1 MAILEHDAFMSDE
14 LRRVPLKELTN
25 RLDSFRRVMTER
37 DPAWKMAVITDKI
50 DMYYFAGTM
59 QDGAFIIRPED
70 AIRWVRRSLARA
82 KNESLLPESMLRR
95 MHSFR
100 QPAEFYGKD
109 IPSVIYLDNKHTSL
123 EWLGFFQKYFPMK
136 QQRDLTPVL
145 AQLRSIKS
153 DYELE
158 LLTRAGRIHEQV
170 LIHDVAP
177 FPVSYTHLTLPTKLE
192 V

>member
-70 AIRWVRRSLARA
+70 AILWVRRSLAVRA
-82 KNESLLPESMLRR
+82 KMNLSCRNPCLPHAQFSSSQQ
-95 MHSFR
+95 SFLM
-100 QPAEFYGKD
+100 EK
-109 IPSVIYLDNKHTSL
+109 IYRLS
-123 EWLGFFQKYFPMK
+123 F
-136 QQRDLTPVL
+136 
-145 AQLRSIKS
+145 I
-153 DYELE
+153 
-158 LLTRAGRIHEQV
+158 
-170 LIHDVAP
+170 
-177 FPVSYTHLTLPTKLE
+177 
-192 V
+192 

>member
-70 AIRWVRRSLARA
+70 AILWVRRSLARA
-82 KNESLLPESMLRR
+82 KMNLFCRNPCFAACTVFASQQ
-95 MHSFR
+95 SFTEKIYR
-100 QPAEFYGKD
+100 LSSIWITSIPALNGWD
-109 IPSVIYLDNKHTSL
+109 SS
-123 EWLGFFQKYFPMK
+123 
-136 QQRDLTPVL
+136 
-145 AQLRSIKS
+145 RSI
-153 DYELE
+153 
-158 LLTRAGRIHEQV
+158 
-170 LIHDVAP
+170 
-177 FPVSYTHLTLPTKLE
+177 FP
-192 V
+192 

>member
-70 AIRWVRRSLARA
+70 AILWVRRSLARA
-82 KNESLLPESMLRR
+82 KNESLLPEIHASPHAQFSPASRVLRKR
-95 MHSFR
+95 
-100 QPAEFYGKD
+100 
-109 IPSVIYLDNKHTSL
+109 
-123 EWLGFFQKYFPMK
+123 
-136 QQRDLTPVL
+136 
-145 AQLRSIKS
+145 
-153 DYELE
+153 
-158 LLTRAGRIHEQV
+158 
-170 LIHDVAP
+170 
-177 FPVSYTHLTLPTKLE
+177 YTVCHLFG
-192 V
+192 

>member
-70 AIRWVRRSLARA
+70 AILWVRRSLARA

-95 MHSFR
+95 MHSFS
-100 QPAEFYGKD
+100 QP
-109 IPSVIYLDNKHTSL
+109 P
-123 EWLGFFQKYFPMK
+123 
-136 QQRDLTPVL
+136 
-145 AQLRSIKS
+145 
-153 DYELE
+153 
-158 LLTRAGRIHEQV
+158 
-170 LIHDVAP
+170 
-177 FPVSYTHLTLPTKLE
+177 
-192 V
+192 